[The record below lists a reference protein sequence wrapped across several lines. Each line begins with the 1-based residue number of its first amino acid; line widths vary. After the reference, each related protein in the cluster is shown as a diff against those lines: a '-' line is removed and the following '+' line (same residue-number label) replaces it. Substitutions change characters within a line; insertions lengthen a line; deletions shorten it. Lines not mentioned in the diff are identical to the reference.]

1 MVTQYAEV
9 DAALAPYGK
18 YASKALEK
26 EAELLS
32 KELDGKETLIALCA
46 SAKMTDDL
54 KLLALTDTRF
64 IYVVNSGLK
73 RSKIMNY
80 SASNDVFLG
89 IRTDAKKIIFE
100 FHGDADEVKLPFPKN
115 TLNFQSIQTIA
126 QKTGVDIDEIQLQSA
141 PSKTATEKI
150 SKKVSLEFVNG
161 HKEVGLNSKVAK
173 LIQLESG
180 DVYFKQIGNATPL
193 FELYNYDRTKNIK
206 RSSYHALENA
216 NLGKFLEG
224 NQGAMAMAI
233 GSTSGKDLS
242 TAVLFVINKEN
253 NAKHAVIAK
262 CNSKKF
268 SKLSEFQTSAHL
280 DFRNEQTA
288 APAFDKYAEIER
300 IYGLKEKGILTEE
313 EFEAEKAKLLK

>member
-1 MVTQYAEV
+1 MTQYAEV

-18 YASKALEK
+18 LAMKALEK

-32 KELDGKETLIALCA
+32 KELDEKEALITLCA

-64 IYVVNSGLK
+64 IYVINSGLK
-73 RSKIMNY
+73 KSKIINY
-80 SASNDVFLG
+80 SSSKDAFSG
-89 IRTDAKKIIFE
+89 IRKDMKKIMFE
-100 FHGDADEVKLPFPKN
+100 FNGDADGVTLSFPN
-115 TLNFQSIQTIA
+115 NRLNFRSIQTIA
-126 QKTGVDIDEIQLQSA
+126 QKTGVDIEEIQLQFS
-141 PSKTATEKI
+141 PSKTATGKV

-161 HKEVGLNSKVAK
+161 HKEVGLKSRGAK
-173 LIQLESG
+173 LIQLENG
-180 DVYFKQIGNATPL
+180 YVYFKEIGNATSL
-193 FELYNYDRTKNIK
+193 FELYDYDRTHNIK
-206 RSSYHALENA
+206 RSTYHAMENA

-242 TAVLFVINKEN
+242 TAVLFLIDKEN
-253 NAKHAVIAK
+253 NTKYAVIAK

-280 DFRNEQTA
+280 NFGNEQNPP
-288 APAFDKYAEIER
+288 PAFDKYAEVER
-300 IYGLKEKGILTEE
+300 IHGLKEKGILSAE
-313 EFEAEKAKLLK
+313 EFEAEKTKLLR